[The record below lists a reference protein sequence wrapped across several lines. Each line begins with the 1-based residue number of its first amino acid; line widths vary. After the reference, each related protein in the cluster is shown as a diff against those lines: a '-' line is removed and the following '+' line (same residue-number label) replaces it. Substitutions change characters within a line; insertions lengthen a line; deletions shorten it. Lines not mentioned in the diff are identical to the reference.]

1 MTTRRIAV
9 IVDEDRLSHWQL
21 SVVERLSDLGHV
33 ELFLVDTTI
42 TAPPRPPL
50 MRLYQFLDA
59 RRSRH
64 LADRAPRELST
75 PLVDLRKGDHDALL
89 TDAVSGAEVVVDLT
103 AQRMSDRL
111 PPDSIVIGPVQRPDE
126 MSLVAALVR
135 GDRLIP
141 TSVWLRT
148 GEQRFVVALGSVA
161 VFRFSLQRTADRV
174 GSRLAHVVGRV
185 AQGLLTDRPLPAGAA
200 LDDLGIAPTVTNGP
214 IAQLIASAL
223 VGAVRASA
231 TRVHWSVVWGE
242 RTDGPFQ
249 VPSRLRTIEAPAGH
263 FFADPFLADDE
274 GTTVVFF
281 EDFDSRLGRASI
293 AVVELDDP
301 VATSRTVLDLGH
313 HLSYPFVF
321 QHDSSWYMTPEM
333 AESGRVALYRCER
346 FPDRWVEEAVL
357 LEGVVA
363 YDPTVLQFEGRW
375 WLFFSSGT
383 PGAASDDE
391 LHVWFSSSL
400 LGPYAA
406 HPMNPVRSDAV
417 GARPA
422 GRIQAVDGTLLR
434 PGQDGSRE
442 YGGGIVIHSIRHLTT
457 ERYEEDVVA
466 RIDGVPGLGV
476 RGVHT
481 INSSPNYVVL
491 DAKHRVARFRPWR
504 GTIKRFGKERRGR
517 RRRP

>member
-1 MTTRRIAV
+1 MTARRIAA
-9 IVDEDRLSHWQL
+9 IVDGDRLSHWQL

-33 ELFLVDTTI
+33 ELFLVNRTI
-42 TAPPRPPL
+42 PALPRPPL
-50 MRLYQFLDA
+50 MRLYEVLDA
-59 RRSRH
+59 LRSRH

-75 PLVDLRKGDHDALL
+75 PLVDLRQEDEDALL
-89 TDAVSGAEVVVDLT
+89 TDAVSGADLVVDLT
-103 AQRMSDRL
+103 AQRVSDRL
-111 PPDSIVIGPVQRPDE
+111 LPDSVVIGPVQRPDE
-126 MSLVAALVR
+126 MSLMAALVR
-135 GDRLIP
+135 GDRVIP

-148 GEQRFVVALGSVA
+148 GEQRFVVAQGNVA
-161 VFRFSLQRTADRV
+161 VFRLSPQRTADRV

-185 AQGLLTDRPLPAGAA
+185 AEVLLTDRPPPAGAL
-200 LDDLGIAPTVTNGP
+200 LDDLGAAPTVTNGP
-214 IAQLIASAL
+214 IAKLIASAL

-231 TRVHWSVVWGE
+231 TRVHWRVVWGE
-242 RTDGPFQ
+242 RSDGPFQ
-249 VPSRLRTIEAPAGH
+249 VPSRMRTIEAPAGH
-263 FFADPFLADDE
+263 FFADPFLADDD

-293 AVVELDDP
+293 AVVGLDDP
-301 VATSRTVLDLGH
+301 VATYRTVLELDH

-333 AESGRVALYRCER
+333 AESERVTLYRCER

-363 YDPTVLQFEGRW
+363 FDPTILQFEGRW

-442 YGGGIVIHSIRHLTT
+442 YGSGIVIHSIRHLTT

-466 RIDGVPGLGV
+466 RIDGVPGLRV
-476 RGVHT
+476 HGVHT
-481 INSSPNYVVL
+481 IDSSPNYVVL

-504 GTIKRFGKERRGR
+504 GTVKRFGKR
-517 RRRP
+517 RRRPRP